1 MTAHEESCRNRR
13 MPQIA
18 GRVTQRWLPAFSMML
33 VSTIS
38 YIDRNTLALL
48 APTILRDAHLSNE
61 QYGFIISAFSIAYM
75 LGNPLWGF
83 ILDRIGVRK
92 GMTAAVSIWTL
103 ASVAHVFAFGFQGFA
118 VARAVLGFG
127 EGATFPGSLRTVVQ
141 TLPKEQRSR
150 GIAVSYS
157 GGSLGAVIT
166 PVIITPIAALW
177 GWRGAFW
184 GTGAVGAAWL
194 ILWAVLSR
202 REDIARTPKTIRS
215 DGPKLNDPRVWAFI
229 AAYAMGAFPSGFVLY
244 QASIYLAAVFS
255 KSQLEIGKVLWIPPL
270 GWEIGY
276 FFWGWAMDRFSG
288 AMRRQFLILMLLSTP
303 LAVIPY
309 VSSYRLTL
317 AMMFFAMFITSG
329 FIIGAVA
336 YATLHFSIDHAGFIA
351 GLGAG
356 SWSLVVALAMPGVGR
371 LFDLHRYDVAFLI
384 AALFPLAGCAAWMI
398 LTRIRRIDGLR

>member
-1 MTAHEESCRNRR
+1 
-13 MPQIA
+13 
-18 GRVTQRWLPAFSMML
+18 MML

-75 LGNPLWGF
+75 LANPLWGY
-83 ILDRIGVRK
+83 ILDQIGVKR

-118 VARAVLGFG
+118 AARAVLGFG

-141 TLPKEQRSR
+141 TLPREQRSR

-166 PVIITPIAALW
+166 PLIITPIAAMW

-184 GTGAVGAAWL
+184 ATGAVGAAWL
-194 ILWAVLSR
+194 LLWAILSR
-202 REDIARTPKTIRS
+202 REDISRAPKTERS
-215 DGPKLNDPRVWAFI
+215 EGPKFNDPRVWAFV

-244 QASIYLAAVFS
+244 QASIYLTAAFS
-255 KSQLEIGKVLWIPPL
+255 KSQVEIGKVLWIPPL

-288 AMRRQFLILMLLSTP
+288 AMRRQFLLLMLLSTP
-303 LAVIPY
+303 LALIPY
-309 VSSYRLTL
+309 TPSYGLTL

-336 YATLHFSIDHAGFIA
+336 YATQHFSIDHAGFIA

-356 SWSLVVALAMPGVGR
+356 SWSLVVALVMPGVGR

-384 AALFPLAGCAAWMI
+384 AAMFPIVGCAVWTA
-398 LTRIRRIDGLR
+398 LNRSPRPAGDFIRE

>member
-1 MTAHEESCRNRR
+1 
-13 MPQIA
+13 
-18 GRVTQRWLPAFSMML
+18 MMM

-75 LGNPLWGF
+75 LGNPLWGM
-83 ILDRIGVRK
+83 ILDRIGVRT
-92 GMTAAVSIWTL
+92 GMTAAVSLWTL
-103 ASVAHVFAFGFQGFA
+103 ASVAHVFAFGLRGFA
-118 VARAVLGFG
+118 TARAVLGFG

-141 TLPKEQRSR
+141 TLRPEQRSR
-150 GIAVSYS
+150 GIAVAYS

-166 PVIITPIAALW
+166 PLIVTPIAVLW

-184 GTGAVGAAWL
+184 ATGAFGTAWL
-194 ILWAVLSR
+194 LLWALLSR
-202 REDIARTPKTIRS
+202 RIDVKRVAIQGDAPKFS
-215 DGPKLNDPRVWAFI
+215 DPRVWAFI

-244 QASIYLAAVFS
+244 QASIYLTAAFS
-255 KSQLEIGKVLWIPPL
+255 KSQVEIGKVLWIPPL

-276 FFWGWAMDRFSG
+276 FFWGWVTDRFSG
-288 AMRRQFLILMLLSTP
+288 ERRRFLLLMLLSLP
-303 LAVIPY
+303 LALIPH
-309 VSSYRLTL
+309 VHSYNLTL

-336 YATLHFSIDHAGFIA
+336 YATHHFSSDHAGFIA

-356 SWSLVVALAMPGVGR
+356 SWSLVIALVMPGVGR
-371 LFDLHRYDVAFLI
+371 LFDLHRYDIAFAI
-384 AALFPLAGCAAWMI
+384 AALFPIAGCAAWMI
-398 LTRIRRIDGLR
+398 MSDGVE